1 MYVIKKDNT
10 HEAWNVQKVVVAVN
24 KSAYR
29 AMVKFTQEELDFIC
43 SFVEE
48 KARSLGREGIPIAEM
63 HNIVEAALEQ
73 VKPEVAKSYRDYRNY
88 KQDFVKMLDESIK
101 KPIHHVYRGQG
112 EFQYGFR
119 AGFHQAQPDFQTSS
133 IRSCTRSFS

>member
-88 KQDFVKMLDESIK
+88 KQDFVKMLDEVYK
-101 KPIHHVYRGQG
+101 KANP
-112 EFQYGFR
+112 
-119 AGFHQAQPDFQTSS
+119 
-133 IRSCTRSFS
+133 SCISGTRKTATPTVPLFPPSVL

>member
-88 KQDFVKMLDESIK
+88 KQDFVKMLDEVYK
-101 KPIHHVYRGQG
+101 KRPIHHVYRGQG
-112 EFQYGFR
+112 KQQLR
-119 AGFHQAQPDFQTSS
+119 QRPCFHQA
-133 IRSCTRSFS
+133 FSDL